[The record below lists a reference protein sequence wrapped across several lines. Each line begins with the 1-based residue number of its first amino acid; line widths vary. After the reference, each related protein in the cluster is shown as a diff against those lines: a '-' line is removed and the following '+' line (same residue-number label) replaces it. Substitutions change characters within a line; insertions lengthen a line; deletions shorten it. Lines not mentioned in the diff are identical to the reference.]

1 MSTFFNLHTSSR
13 ATGETQLFILFWCKN
28 WPEFVK
34 LVKCHFKG
42 TTDAAVVKWSR
53 LLVRK
58 YIIYYGHV
66 AVNATRTHHTPSPP
80 LPPPAYTDWIK
91 VKMATEGQIEYESV
105 LCVKPEVN
113 VYRIPPRASNRAIR
127 WGDGG
132 LPVSFLR
139 RSIRDCGR

>member
-1 MSTFFNLHTSSR
+1 M
-13 ATGETQLFILFWCKN
+13 
-28 WPEFVK
+28 
-34 LVKCHFKG
+34 VKCHFKG
-42 TTDAAVVKWSR
+42 TTEAAAVKQGR

-58 YIIYYGHV
+58 YTNYYGDV
-66 AVNATRTHHTPSPP
+66 AVNATRTHHTPSP
-80 LPPPAYTDWIK
+80 PPPAYTDWIK

-132 LPVSFLR
+132 LTASFTDLASVS
-139 RSIRDCGR
+139 